1 MMTENRWRIQT
12 AFVINI
18 AGVLSVA
25 VEVEV
30 EVEVETGKLAPQPLR
45 ERTDTLAWHLAAC

>member
-1 MMTENRWRIQT
+1 MTENRWRIQT

-25 VEVEV
+25 VEVEI
-30 EVEVETGKLAPQPLR
+30 ET
-45 ERTDTLAWHLAAC
+45 